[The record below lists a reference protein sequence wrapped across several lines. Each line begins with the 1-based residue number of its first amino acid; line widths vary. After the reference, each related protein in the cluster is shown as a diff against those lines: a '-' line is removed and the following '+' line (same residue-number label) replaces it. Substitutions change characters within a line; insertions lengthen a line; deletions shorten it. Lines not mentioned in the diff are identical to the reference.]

1 MSSGPWPP
9 RASGEEDDEAR
20 RPLPAASARALSRVG
35 ARYSSAPVA
44 RRRAD
49 AARGRSGGDSGDAP
63 DGDAPEPADRKA
75 AAVRGGAA
83 RRRPMPRRA
92 ARVVGG
98 AIWIP
103 THPDEAESMTATPR
117 QKEENDSPQ
126 GSYTFVSK
134 NENYT
139 PEVKVTMYLLA
150 KVILNVVKI
159 DCIKYLE
166 L

>member
-103 THPDEAESMTATPR
+103 TTLTKLMIDDSKIQGKRKRMTHLRGLTLLS
-117 QKEENDSPQ
+117 QKMKIILPK
-126 GSYTFVSK
+126 SK
-134 NENYT
+134 
-139 PEVKVTMYLLA
+139 
-150 KVILNVVKI
+150 
-159 DCIKYLE
+159 
-166 L
+166 